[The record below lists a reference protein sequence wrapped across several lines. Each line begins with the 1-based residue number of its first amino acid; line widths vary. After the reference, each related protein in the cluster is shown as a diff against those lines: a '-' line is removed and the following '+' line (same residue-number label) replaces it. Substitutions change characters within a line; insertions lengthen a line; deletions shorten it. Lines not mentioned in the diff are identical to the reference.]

1 MKPIILTGFEPFLD
15 HEANP
20 SQWVVGELDGK
31 VINGVTIKGEV
42 LPVSFNRASET
53 LARIVEE
60 TDPAAV
66 VMLGLAGNRT
76 AISLERVAINIMD
89 GPGDN
94 DGVQRRDCFIKEEGA
109 AAYFS
114 TLPLREMEA
123 AILPYDASVYVSNTA
138 GTYVCNAL
146 MYGTLHEMNRKNET
160 VPAGFIH
167 IPFTNEIK
175 QGMPLSN
182 DQLLKA
188 IEASIHALVSHVSAS
203 VSK

>member
-1 MKPIILTGFEPFLD
+1 MKPIILTGFEAFLD

-31 VINGVTIKGEV
+31 TVNGVTIKGEV

-94 DGVQRRDCFIKEEGA
+94 DGVQMKDCVIKEEGP

-114 TLPLREMEA
+114 TLPLRDMEA
-123 AILPYDASVYVSNTA
+123 AILPFDESVYVSNTA

-146 MYGTLHEMNRKNET
+146 MYETLHEMKRKNEM

-167 IPFTNEIK
+167 IPITNEIK

-182 DQLLKA
+182 DQLLQA